1 MGRSTSAFTLVLAG
15 GGARGYAH
23 VGVLRALERRGL
35 APSGI
40 VGVSMG
46 AIVAATYAL
55 RDDWYEVLLEVD
67 LATLPQPGAFR
78 GAEGARPPMLRRA
91 LDYAQAAWSMVS
103 GWGAP
108 DEVAATG
115 REAIAMLVGS
125 SNLDDGRIPVVVCAT
140 DLRSGARVAFRDGPA
155 ADAVYAS
162 SALAG
167 VLPPFNEGDRVLA
180 DGAYADIAPV
190 DLARELG
197 PEVVIA
203 VNPGQVTG
211 AGAIT
216 NGLQAVMRAFEIC
229 HHTHAHL
236 RLEQAD
242 LILQPGFRRF
252 IDVLDFAS
260 GRECVAAGMRAV
272 RAQEPAIRALL
283 RPAGEPD
290 SRRLA
295 QHEEAVPHRA
305 HVVGEQ
311 APEDGLEEDG
321 VPMAGAQ

>member
-1 MGRSTSAFTLVLAG
+1 MARSSRSAPFSLVLAG

-55 RDDWYEVLLEVD
+55 RDDWYGALMAVD
-67 LATLPQPGAFR
+67 LAPVPQPGSLS
-78 GAEGARPPMLRRA
+78 GAKGPQPARLRRA

-108 DEVAATG
+108 DDVAAAG
-115 REAIAMLVGS
+115 RAAIVGLVGS
-125 SNLDDGRIPVVVCAT
+125 RNLEDGRIPVVVCAT
-140 DLRSGARVAFRDGPA
+140 DLRSGARVALRDGPA
-155 ADAVYAS
+155 AAAIYAS

-167 VLPPFNEGDRVLA
+167 VLPPATDGDRVLA
-180 DGAYADIAPV
+180 DGAYVDIAPV
-190 DLARELG
+190 DLARPLG

-203 VNPGQVTG
+203 VDPGQVSG

-216 NGLQAVMRAFEIC
+216 NGLQAVMRAMEIC

-236 RLEQAD
+236 RLKEAD
-242 LILQPGFRRF
+242 LVLRPRFRRF
-252 IDVLDFAS
+252 IDVLDFTS

-272 RAQEPAIRALL
+272 RAQEKAIKALL
-283 RPAGEPD
+283 GIVEGDHGPHSLQSPHGMYTRAAG
-290 SRRLA
+290 R
-295 QHEEAVPHRA
+295 H
-305 HVVGEQ
+305 Q
-311 APEDGLEEDG
+311 A
-321 VPMAGAQ
+321 